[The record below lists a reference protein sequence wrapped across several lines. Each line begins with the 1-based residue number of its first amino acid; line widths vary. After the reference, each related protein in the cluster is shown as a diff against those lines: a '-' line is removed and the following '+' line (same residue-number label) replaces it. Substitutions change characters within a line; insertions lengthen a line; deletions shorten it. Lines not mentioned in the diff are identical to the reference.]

1 MPNETVTTKN
11 HESPWSRLEI
21 RSRSP
26 GIGVDITPAERD
38 AEFVRRRR
46 ATRVAYIGVAAAVAH
61 AALKVAWA
69 LGSTIGVEDEPMWE
83 QSTTT
88 ELEVALWGT
97 AALAA
102 IAAAILL
109 ALVQPWGRVVPRRV
123 LRPLAWLGAV
133 VMTVAGALGLTMI
146 IGYLVGAWDMDRGD
160 LYTITYV
167 YVYGGFLL
175 LGLAFGTTAWLTRTS
190 GRGSSE

>member
-1 MPNETVTTKN
+1 MPSDTVTTKN
-11 HESPWSRLEI
+11 HESAWSRLEI
-21 RSRSP
+21 RGRNP
-26 GIGVDITPAERD
+26 GTNITPGEREAD
-38 AEFVRRRR
+38 LVRGRR
-46 ATRVAYIGVAAAVAH
+46 ARRVAYIGVAAAVAH

-69 LGSTIGVEDEPMWE
+69 FGSTIGVEDETVWE

-88 ELEVALWGT
+88 ELEIALWGT

-133 VMTVAGALGLTMI
+133 VMTVAGGVGLTMV

-160 LYTITYV
+160 LYAFMYV

-175 LGLAFGTTAWLTRTS
+175 LGLAFGTTAWLTRAS
-190 GRGSSE
+190 GRGSSA

>member
-1 MPNETVTTKN
+1 MPSETVTTSN
-11 HESPWSRLEI
+11 HESAWSRLEI
-21 RSRSP
+21 RGRSP
-26 GIGVDITPAERD
+26 GTDLTPAERE
-38 AEFVRRRR
+38 AEFVRGRR
-46 ATRVAYIGVAAAVAH
+46 ARRVGYIGVAAAVAH

-69 LGSTIGVEDEPMWE
+69 LGSTIGVEDETVWE

-88 ELEVALWGT
+88 ELEIALWGT

-123 LRPLAWLGAV
+123 VRPLAWLGSV
-133 VMTVAGALGLTMI
+133 VMTVAGAVGLTMI

-175 LGLAFGTTAWLTRTS
+175 LGLAFGTTAWLTRAS
-190 GRGSSE
+190 GRGSSA

>member
-1 MPNETVTTKN
+1 MPSETVTTNN
-11 HESPWSRLEI
+11 HESAWSPLEL
-21 RSRSP
+21 RGRSP
-26 GIGVDITPAERD
+26 GTDTTPAERE
-38 AEFVRRRR
+38 AAFVRRRR
-46 ATRVAYIGVAAAVAH
+46 ARRIVYIGVAAAVAH

-69 LGSTIGVEDEPMWE
+69 LGSTIGVEDETVWE

-88 ELEVALWGT
+88 ELEIALWGT

-123 LRPLAWLGAV
+123 LRTLAWLGSV
-133 VMTVAGALGLTMI
+133 VMTVAGAVGLALI

-175 LGLAFGTTAWLTRTS
+175 LGLAFGTTAWLTRAS
-190 GRGSSE
+190 GSGSSA